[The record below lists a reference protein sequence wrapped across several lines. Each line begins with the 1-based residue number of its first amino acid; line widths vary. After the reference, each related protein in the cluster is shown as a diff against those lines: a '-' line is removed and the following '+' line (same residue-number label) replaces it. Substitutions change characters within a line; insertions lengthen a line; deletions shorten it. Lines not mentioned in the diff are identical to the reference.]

1 MELQKRKKNK
11 TEGIILPGFKLCDKS
26 IAIKKV

>member
-11 TEGIILPGFKLCDKS
+11 TEGIILPVFKLYNKA